1 MSFSDSLLLKKN
13 NKIIMPCLMLKNEEK
28 RIITT
33 LESTKSVIDKLC
45 ILDTG
50 STDNTIKLIRDYCNE
65 NKIELHLLIKDF
77 TKDDKGKDIPFDF
90 RKSRNCLLDFANTIK
105 SDWLILLDCND
116 EIRYGYDLRIIL
128 ENYKGAAIGF
138 YIQQEWNYGPK
149 IETYPNIRIIKPNSG
164 WSYGATIIHEAL
176 VNNKYDI
183 TKSIYEPDNKKVVD
197 FIGIKFYQDRE
208 KDNDKSSSRFRKDKI
223 ALLSEYEKLKDK
235 KDLDSIFTRTLF
247 YLGQTCLCLGDY
259 TDSFKYYFE
268 RTKYNVFQEEI
279 YLSFYNCG
287 QLSINLNHDI
297 EEIVM
302 WFTKAFETNPRA
314 EPLFY
319 IASIYFEEYKKTQN
333 KSKLLLAYMY
343 SKQTT
348 LIDYPYMDL
357 LFVDKQLYDY
367 KRWKLLALISYKMN
381 KKEYETE
388 YKECI
393 DKCILYIKTSKNK
406 YLEKD
411 LIELNKEN
419 IKCN

>member
-1 MSFSDSLLLKKN
+1 MSFTDSLLLKKN
-13 NKIIMPCLMLKNEEK
+13 NKIIMPCLMLKNEEQ
-28 RIITT
+28 RILTT
-33 LESTKSVIDKLC
+33 LASTKSVIDKLC

-50 STDNTIKLIRDYCNE
+50 STDNTIKVIRDYCNE
-65 NKIELHLLIKDF
+65 NKIELHLLVKDF
-77 TKDDKGKDIPFDF
+77 TKNDKGEDIPFDF
-90 RKSRNCLLDFANTIK
+90 RTSRNCLLEFANTIK

-116 EIRYGYDLRIIL
+116 EIRFGYDLRIIL
-128 ENYKGAAIGF
+128 ENYQGSAIGF

-164 WSYGATIIHEAL
+164 WLYGATIIHEAL
-176 VNNKYDI
+176 INNKYDI

-197 FIGIKFYQDRE
+197 FMGIKFYQDRE
-208 KDNDKSSSRFRKDKI
+208 KDNDKSSTRFRKDKI

-235 KDLDSIFTRTLF
+235 KDWDSILTRTLF
-247 YLGQTCLCLGDY
+247 YLGQTCLCLGDN
-259 TDSFKYYFE
+259 TDAFKYYFE
-268 RTKYNVFQEEI
+268 RTKYNVFSEEI

-319 IASIYFEEYKKTQN
+319 IASIYFEEYKKTEN
-333 KSKLLLAYMY
+333 KSKLLLSYMY

-348 LIDYPYMDL
+348 LIDYPQMDL

-367 KRWKLLALISYKMN
+367 KRWKLLALISNKMN
-381 KKEYETE
+381 KYKPIYETE
-388 YKECI
+388 YKDCI
-393 DKCILYIKTSKNK
+393 TKCITYIKISKNK

-411 LIELNKEN
+411 MIELNKL
-419 IKCN
+419 